1 MRPSIKHD
9 FSEQDVQQH
18 AFDLLIGHQDV
29 SAQRLSP
36 KRDEHLDVLP
46 RCMRWRD
53 YI

>member
-18 AFDLLIGHQDV
+18 APDSLIEHQEV
-29 SAQRLSP
+29 STRRLSP
-36 KRDEHLDVLP
+36 KGDEHLDVLP
-46 RCMRWRD
+46 RCARWRD

>member
-9 FSEQDVQQH
+9 FSEQDVQQY
-18 AFDLLIGHQDV
+18 APGSLIKLQEV
-29 SAQRLSP
+29 SKKRLSP
-36 KRDEHLDVLP
+36 KRDEYLDVLP